1 MAQVQRLYNFANG
14 TKSDAEQVD
23 AEFDNLIQGVNTLD
37 NDLNTHKSSGDHDSR
52 YYTKS
57 QTDTQINNAVAN
69 VQASKFVE
77 TGTSFPSSPTKG
89 QTFYHETEKQFYIY
103 DGSKWEVQKT
113 DLSLL
118 QKEIANLNLQLEASQ
133 RVTNGKT
140 FGTDFLNT
148 FGMTIDYAKT
158 NIQGATNAGV
168 NTVAVTNASPF
179 KVGQEV
185 TIYDDVKLE
194 RAVISNISGNN
205 ITFTTSLVNSYKD
218 KANVARTMAILDTVN
233 NCLKFGGWA
242 TGTTN
247 TVTDAT
253 VVASAYDTSGNGG
266 RKLVRLSNGWLVA
279 AVIGNGNVYLYK
291 SEDNG
296 NTWAQLCYLDNS
308 SYNFSDVSIQSYG
321 NKVYLLTILFTTAG
335 KVDSYVIDVP
345 TQTNVNIIW
354 NTNYKYVGL
363 DQNETA
369 LGKCSLAIN
378 SAGTELHAAWASK
391 SSTHPNSFNIRYAK
405 GTIETDGSVTWGA
418 VEQIYTMNT
427 SGQNAVNPCII
438 LYNDT
443 PYIIVEWQYPGD
455 NGIAILSKALKPVS
469 TGIPGS
475 NIGHDWGNKWVYN
488 GGNYTQ
494 SYPSACVD
502 KNGRIWVAWHGK
514 DATDS
519 TVDNIRV
526 SYSDDGGVTWSSM
539 TKLTSGNLYYQQ
551 YPSITANKN
560 NEVFIVYRTNEPP
573 DVMTSQLRYLKYSG
587 GTWGSVQ
594 QIGSNISANNPSTLY
609 DINLNFSLPLIIYS
623 NSSKVGFYGTWT
635 TGTET
640 PLLENDVRFTVSDT
654 EEVVTWVQRD
664 EGLTVTGY
672 LNGNTMT
679 KTSVTGEDQF
689 TYDLNSVQPA
699 EVKLKMTRANTTDD
713 VKITKILGGVA

>member
-14 TKSDAEQVD
+14 TRSDAEQVD

-89 QTFYHETEKQFYIY
+89 QTFYHETEEQLYIY
-103 DGSKWEVQKT
+103 DGTEWVAQIT
-113 DLSLL
+113 DTSSL

-148 FGMTIDYAKT
+148 FGMTIDFTKTTAVGALSIGQT
-158 NIQGATNAGV
+158 NI
-168 NTVAVTNASPF
+168 TVQSVTGFAVD
-179 KVGQEV
+179 QEV
-185 TIYDDVKLE
+185 TIYDDVNLE
-194 RAVISNISGNN
+194 RVTVSAID
-205 ITFTTSLVNSYKD
+205 TTNKILTVTALTKSFKD
-218 KANVARTMAILDTVN
+218 KANVARTMAVADTVN
-233 NCLKFGGWA
+233 KCLKFGGWL
-242 TGTTN
+242 TQSTN

-253 VVASAYDTSGNGG
+253 VVSSAYDTSGNGG

-279 AVIGNGNVYLYK
+279 AVYDGTSVIYFYK
-291 SEDNG
+291 SADNG
-296 NTWAQLCYLDNS
+296 STWSQLCYIIHPTESYRSAPSLASKGTRVYVITNNNTKIAFLSFDATTVTNTDQQSNVITLDNQS
-308 SYNFSDVSIQSYG
+308 SISYG
-321 NKVYLLTILFTTAG
+321 SHSL
-335 KVDSYVIDVP
+335 
-345 TQTNVNIIW
+345 II
-354 NTNYKYVGL
+354 N
-363 DQNETA
+363 Q
-369 LGKCSLAIN
+369 
-378 SAGTELHAAWASK
+378 AGTELHAAWASK
-391 SSTHPNSFNIRYAK
+391 NSTYPNSFNIRYAK
-405 GTIETDGSVTWGA
+405 GTINADGSVTWGV
-418 VEQIYTMNT
+418 VEQVTTLNG
-427 SGQNAVNPCII
+427 SGYDLKNPTIVVGSDNYPTII
-438 LYNDT
+438 FEQKPPSSLYN
-443 PYIIVEWQYPGD
+443 YIL
-455 NGIAILSKALKPVS
+455 A
-469 TGIPGS
+469 
-475 NIGHDWGNKWVYN
+475 NKKTSSGWNTTDFGRAVVVYD
-488 GGNYTQ
+488 GGAYAQ
-494 SYPSACVD
+494 SSPSACVAP
-502 KNGRIWVAWHGK
+502 NGRIWVAWHGK
-514 DATDS
+514 DGTDS

-594 QIGSNISANNPSTLY
+594 QVGSNLSANNTSTLY
-609 DINLNFSLPLIIYS
+609 DINLDFSLPLIIYS

-654 EEVVTWVQRD
+654 DEVVTWVQRD

-689 TYDLNSVQPA
+689 TYDLNSIQPA
-699 EVKLKMTRANTTDD
+699 EVKLKMTRANTTVDF
-713 VKITKILGGVA
+713 KITKILGGVA